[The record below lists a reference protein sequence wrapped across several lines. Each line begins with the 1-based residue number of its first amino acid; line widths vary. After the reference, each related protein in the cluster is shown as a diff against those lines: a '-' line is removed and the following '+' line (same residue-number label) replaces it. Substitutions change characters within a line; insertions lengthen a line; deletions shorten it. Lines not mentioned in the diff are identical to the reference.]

1 MFQPFE
7 TTPRWRYF
15 CEKCR
20 KSHGVLKGLRVEYG
34 IPGARA
40 GGQAPP
46 KGIIMGI
53 WQPAHR
59 LREAANGGSYPMRY
73 ALQFRL
79 SRAAAAAVEAV
90 SGIFRGVRKC

>member
-1 MFQPFE
+1 MGPHEPWIKRYQPPKIGEADHADPYFKPRLRECGRCSKPFE

-40 GGQAPP
+40 G
-46 KGIIMGI
+46 
-53 WQPAHR
+53 
-59 LREAANGGSYPMRY
+59 
-73 ALQFRL
+73 
-79 SRAAAAAVEAV
+79 RA
-90 SGIFRGVRKC
+90 STT